1 MIAPSTTGWLLL
13 VTSWGGKLLLVTFR
27 ERSYFWSLFGRE
39 VTAVRRYF
47 FEDRTKSRVSCPW
60 LPAPWSEHGRGRSVA
75 PALASRHRRVLVPRS
90 VYEARCQTLAVRS
103 GRRRQRAGGLLCKC
117 SARALHLLGE
127 PDGCFRRRGRP
138 WNSEGRWKAP
148 IDGAFPPGPDLVGR
162 THDQQHPSRRRWTH
176 TVEQCVCLG
185 FAQIHAF

>member
-1 MIAPSTTGWLLL
+1 M
-13 VTSWGGKLLLVTFR
+13 
-27 ERSYFWSLFGRE
+27 
-39 VTAVRRYF
+39 
-47 FEDRTKSRVSCPW
+47 
-60 LPAPWSEHGRGRSVA
+60 A

-90 VYEARCQTLAVRS
+90 VHEARCQTLAVRS

-127 PDGCFRRRGRP
+127 PDGCFQRRGRP

-162 THDQQHPSRRRWTH
+162 THDQQHPPRRRWTH

-185 FAQIHAF
+185 FMQIRAENWG